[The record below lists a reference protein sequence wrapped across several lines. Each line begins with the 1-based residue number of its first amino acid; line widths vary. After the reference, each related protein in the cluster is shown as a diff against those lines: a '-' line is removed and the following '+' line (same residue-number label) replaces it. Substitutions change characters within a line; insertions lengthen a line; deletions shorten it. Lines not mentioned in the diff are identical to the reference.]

1 MKPIWIVDDDQSI
14 RFVLEKALLREN
26 LPTRSF
32 INPQEVLAAL
42 SDGNEEQGPQIL
54 VSDIRMPGGSGLDL
68 LEKVKKKLPG
78 LPVIIMTAFSDLDS
92 AVSAFQGGA
101 FEYLPKPFD
110 LPKAV
115 ELIRRAVEESQ
126 REEVA
131 EERMAAA
138 PEMLG
143 QAPAMQ
149 DVFRAIGRLS
159 QSNVTVMITGES
171 GSGKELVARALHK
184 HSPRANGPFV
194 AINTAAIPKDLL
206 ESELFGHERG
216 AFTGAQTMRR
226 GRFEQADGGTL
237 FLDEIGDM
245 PFDLQ
250 TRLLRVLSDGHF
262 YRVGG
267 HSAVKA
273 NVRVIAATHQNLEQ
287 RVKEGVFREDLF
299 HRLNVI
305 RLRLP
310 ALRERREDVP
320 MLTRHFLVQSAKQLD
335 VEPKR
340 ISETALQRLATF
352 DFPGNVRQLEN
363 VCHWLTVMAPAQVID
378 EKDLP
383 PEVLAVPVMTDLGG
397 ATEHS
402 PVLAPALQPAPG
414 PMLSVPGGVES
425 GVGVSAS
432 SLAMGS
438 AGGAHLPVTGETA
451 PLLADQLAGLAGSA
465 SGLSTAEGASTAVL
479 SSDGTAHAPMEEW
492 ERGLQAEA
500 KTLLEAGREDV
511 WDVLTRRFET
521 RLILTA
527 LANTRGRRIEAAH
540 KLGIGRNTITRKI
553 QELNLE

>member
-26 LPTRSF
+26 LATRSF
-32 INPQEVLAAL
+32 TNIRDVLSAL
-42 SDGNEEQGPQIL
+42 DSAGENDGPQIL
-54 VSDIRMPGGSGLDL
+54 VSDIRMPGGSGLEL
-68 LEKVKKKLPG
+68 LEKVKRGHPS
-78 LPVIIMTAFSDLDS
+78 LPVIIMTAFSDLES

-115 ELIRRAVEESQ
+115 ELIRRAMQESQ
-126 REEVA
+126 REQVSEQ
-131 EERMAAA
+131 RMATA

-171 GSGKELVARALHK
+171 GTGKELVARALHK
-184 HSPRANGPFV
+184 HSPRGGGGSAPFI

-267 HSAVKA
+267 HDAIKT

-287 RVKEGVFREDLF
+287 RVKDGVFREDLF

-310 ALRERREDVP
+310 PLRERREDIP
-320 MLTRHFLVQSAKQLD
+320 ALIRHFLQQSARQLE

-340 ISETALQRLATF
+340 ISDPALACLSQFA
-352 DFPGNVRQLEN
+352 FPGNVRQLEN
-363 VCHWLTVMAPAQVID
+363 ICHWLTVMAPAQVID
-378 EKDLP
+378 AKDLP
-383 PEVLAVPVMTDLGG
+383 PDVLQDGGGEVPVQATAVPAPPASAALATD
-397 ATEHS
+397 
-402 PVLAPALQPAPG
+402 APASFAAAAAAAP
-414 PMLSVPGGVES
+414 PVPQMPSAQSVPSPSAPIGQAADWELGVEIE
-425 GVGVSAS
+425 AS
-432 SLAMGS
+432 QMLA
-438 AGGAHLPVTGETA
+438 
-451 PLLADQLAGLAGSA
+451 
-465 SGLSTAEGASTAVL
+465 
-479 SSDGTAHAPMEEW
+479 
-492 ERGLQAEA
+492 
-500 KTLLEAGREDV
+500 AGRTDV
-511 WDVLTRRFET
+511 WDALTRRFES

-527 LANTRGRRIEAAH
+527 LAATRGRRIEAAQR
-540 KLGIGRNTITRKI
+540 LGIGRNTITRKI
-553 QELNLE
+553 QDLGLE